1 MTSSP
6 SLPFFSIQKRTQ
18 EHGVSDEDQEENVAM
33 FSSLSEPTN
42 YHDATQ
48 EECWKHAMKL
58 EIEAIKKNN
67 TWELCDLPPGA
78 TAIGV
83 KWVFKTKL
91 DKDGKIDKHKARL
104 VVKGYAQRQGLDYSD
119 QRSLPR

>member
-1 MTSSP
+1 MS
-6 SLPFFSIQKRTQ
+6 
-18 EHGVSDEDQEENVAM
+18 
-33 FSSLSEPTN
+33 
-42 YHDATQ
+42 YHEAAQ
-48 EECWKHAMKL
+48 EECWKWAMNQ
-58 EIEAIKKNN
+58 EIKSIERNN

-104 VVKGYAQRQGLDYSD
+104 MVKGFAQNQGVTSRYF
-119 QRSLPR
+119 